1 MFKPLGL
8 RILVERME
16 EEAKTASGIIIPD
29 NAKEKPLEG
38 KVVAISKEVEEDE
51 NLPINVGDIVVFAK
65 YSGTDITIDGKEY
78 LVLNTDDVLG
88 KIEK

>member
-8 RILVERME
+8 RVLVERVE
-16 EEAKTASGIIIPD
+16 EETKTASGIIIPD

-38 KVVAISKEVEEDE
+38 IVVAISKEVEKDE
-51 NLPINVGDIVVFAK
+51 NLPINVNDKVVFAK

-78 LVLNTDDVLG
+78 LVLNTDDILG

>member
-8 RILVERME
+8 RVLVQRVE

-38 KVVAISKEVEEDE
+38 KVIAISKEVEADE
-51 NLPINVGDIVVFAK
+51 NLPLKEGDKVVFAK

-78 LVLNTDDVLG
+78 LVLNTDDILG
-88 KIEK
+88 IIE